1 MGSAQTCKTFVK
13 RPTALWLKG
22 VVCKV
27 AADYEDYTKNVRNT
41 VYHHSITVTETLEQ
55 LLKLLRCA
63 QLYACL

>member
-41 VYHHSITVTETLEQ
+41 VYHLEVGID
-55 LLKLLRCA
+55 
-63 QLYACL
+63 YFF